1 MKQWLRH
8 NRSLLAFMFLLVF
21 FRSAIANWYPIPSSS
36 MHPNILEG
44 DVVFVNRLAFDAKIP
59 FTDKT
64 IFHIDNPQRGD
75 IVVFMSPVEDVRL
88 IKRVVGLPG
97 DRVELQNN
105 HLTINGQPQVY
116 TRVDSKPEL
125 LENGLTV
132 TATRLKE
139 EGLARA
145 HQIQILSDVSSK
157 STFQPIV
164 VPDGEFLVMGDNR
177 DNSADSRYIGFV
189 RRDLL
194 IGRAVGVMVSADIK
208 GNWLPR
214 LERFGKALN

>member
-1 MKQWLRH
+1 
-8 NRSLLAFMFLLVF
+8 
-21 FRSAIANWYPIPSSS
+21 
-36 MHPNILEG
+36 
-44 DVVFVNRLAFDAKIP
+44 
-59 FTDKT
+59 
-64 IFHIDNPQRGD
+64 
-75 IVVFMSPVEDVRL
+75 
-88 IKRVVGLPG
+88 LPG